1 MALMLTL
8 DDAMNVLIRGGYLD
22 EGYISVDGEAECVR
36 SELEQKCYSI
46 AKSESNSW
54 FDEVRRD
61 IEYVTSVDE
70 IGRHLVAGDLGGW
83 LETCRDNIIGEL
95 TLAAGGDA
103 DG

>member
-8 DDAMNVLIRGGYLD
+8 DDAVNVLIRGGYLD
-22 EGYISVDGEAECVR
+22 EGYLDEDGDAVCVR
-36 SELEQKCYSI
+36 SELEQRCYSI

-61 IEYVTSVDE
+61 IEYVTSPDE
-70 IGRHLVAGDLGGW
+70 IGKHIVAGDLVGW